1 MTSNRSVPRAARP
14 SAGRPRQGRPRQETR
29 RPGDAVGS
37 GNRLGRHGRFA
48 RALAEGHPLAV
59 RRLAVVVL
67 VALG

>member
-37 GNRLGRHGRFA
+37 GNRLGRFA